1 MSAEVSSNGSGRAQ
15 QTELAELS
23 NAMVRIYKEQFGRG
37 PTKART
43 GYAGPNTIVSTLEE
57 SMTAAERSMV
67 RRGAYLRVTET
78 RLWFQEATREEFMN
92 TVEAI
97 TGRKVRAFM
106 SGMDSYADVS
116 VETFCLEPVPQV

>member
-1 MSAEVSSNGSGRAQ
+1 MSAEVSSNGNVLTRQ
-15 QTELAELS
+15 QSELSELS
-23 NAMVRIYKEQFGRG
+23 NAMVRIYKQQFGRG
-37 PTKART
+37 PTKVRT
-43 GYAGPNTIVSTLEE
+43 AYAGPNTIVVTLED
-57 SMTAAERSMV
+57 SMTPAERSMV
-67 RRGAYLRVTET
+67 RRGAHLRVTET

-116 VETFCLEPVPQV
+116 VETFLLEPVAA